1 LDEKNPKIKQSKEVF
16 GKPHVFV
23 KGKRTTAYGDA
34 VMHDL
39 IDKHERDNQEGQIEK
54 YYARIRKEE
63 SVNEYNK
70 TQIE

>member
-1 LDEKNPKIKQSKEVF
+1 M
-16 GKPHVFV
+16 FV

-39 IDKHERDNQEGQIEK
+39 IDQNERDNQEGQIEK

-63 SVNEYNK
+63 NVNEYNK

>member
-1 LDEKNPKIKQSKEVF
+1 
-16 GKPHVFV
+16 
-23 KGKRTTAYGDA
+23 
-34 VMHDL
+34 MHDL